1 MEEFSHMDFKK
12 LMQNVRER
20 KELSGFL
27 ENHCIGEARGLF
39 SAEAARGLIKDQL
52 LHNEIFNTNVFVE
65 SLYDDIIWELLSSP
79 EKLVKCWQNY
89 NTGLLT
95 GITSEDM
102 QAGIIGVTGHRPE
115 KLYGYDLTEPR
126 WIKLKGLFKNILLKE
141 KATAG
146 VTGMALGTDQ
156 VFAMSVLELKEQGCD
171 IKLVTMLPF
180 KEYSCKW
187 PMESQILFKN
197 ILDKADKINYV
208 YSSLPNVGHSLQKRN
223 EALVDVVRK
232 LICVWDGSPSG
243 TKRCIEYADSNGVPL
258 IPVNPRTVE
267 LF

>member
-20 KELSGFL
+20 KELSRFL

-65 SLYDDIIWELLSSP
+65 SLDDDIIWELLSSP

>member
-1 MEEFSHMDFKK
+1 
-12 LMQNVRER
+12 
-20 KELSGFL
+20 
-27 ENHCIGEARGLF
+27 
-39 SAEAARGLIKDQL
+39 
-52 LHNEIFNTNVFVE
+52 
-65 SLYDDIIWELLSSP
+65 
-79 EKLVKCWQNY
+79 
-89 NTGLLT
+89 
-95 GITSEDM
+95 M

-223 EALVDVVRK
+223 EVLVGVVRK

>member
-1 MEEFSHMDFKK
+1 MDFKK
-12 LMQNVRER
+12 LIQDMRKR

-27 ENHCIGEARGLF
+27 ENHCIGEARKLF
-39 SAEAARGLIKDQL
+39 PFGTARGLIKDQL

-79 EKLVKCWQNY
+79 KKLVKCWKNY

-126 WIKLKGLFKNILLKE
+126 WIKLKELFKKVLLKE

-156 VFAMSVLELKEQGCD
+156 VFAMSVLELKEQGCN
-171 IKLVTMLPF
+171 IKLIAMLPF
-180 KEYSCKW
+180 KGYSCKW
-187 PMESQILFKN
+187 PQEAQALFN
-197 ILDKADKINYV
+197 NMLGKADKINYTGT
-208 YSSLPNVGHSLQKRN
+208 SLQNVGYSLQKRN

-243 TKRCIEYADSNGVPL
+243 TKNCIEYADSKSVPL
-258 IPVNPRTVE
+258 IPVNPRTIE